1 MDAVEEEE
9 VGSASRLPTRA
20 AMKKIMSLPRI
31 ACWTD
36 LQMDHQEHTEGQN
49 SRVGVRSRHRER
61 QTKAQGGCVH
71 LFSLLLILWKL

>member
-9 VGSASRLPTRA
+9 VGSASRLTTRA

-49 SRVGVRSRHRER
+49 SRVGLCLRIPLEDQVGLEL
-61 QTKAQGGCVH
+61 TEIH
-71 LFSLLLILWKL
+71 LPLPPKCWN